1 MGELARIDGQRE
13 RPERRSRRRWTIE
26 EKLAIVAA
34 AKTSGDPVAMVA
46 RRHGMNA
53 NHLFDWLQRDRD
65 GTLDRRAFYG
75 APGGPMDFID
85 LGVVGGG
92 ATPAVRPAPM
102 IEIDLPCGAKVR
114 VGANVEARAL
124 GPILL
129 AVKAAS

>member
-1 MGELARIDGQRE
+1 MGEVARLGTAGGGSV
-13 RPERRSRRRWTIE
+13 RSRRRWTID

-34 AKTSGDPVAMVA
+34 AKTSGDPISVVA

-53 NHLFDWLQRDRD
+53 NHLFNWLQRDRD
-65 GTLDRRAFYG
+65 GTLDRRALG
-75 APGGPMDFID
+75 ELPGGAMDFLD
-85 LGVVGGG
+85 LGVIGRV
-92 ATPAVRPAPM
+92 APM

-114 VGANVEARAL
+114 VGADIAAAAL